1 MQHRIIL
8 GSMTLAV
15 ILAQIGLSVA
25 AGAVALGLPSDVA
38 KLGVSVGNWVGAATM
53 NEAKSK
59 AIEKC
64 KTGPNAAPQVISLC
78 KVVATFKNQC
88 VALAIDP
95 RTGTPGFGWAI
106 ADTSQA
112 AAQQAMANCQDSD
125 GPAFKGGCQ
134 PDTNPPLC
142 DGSAK

>member
-15 ILAQIGLSVA
+15 ILAQIGPSVA

-38 KLGVSVGNWVGAATM
+38 QLGVSVGDWVGAPTM
-53 NEAKSK
+53 DEAKSN
-59 AIEKC
+59 AMAKC
-64 KTGPNAAPQVISLC
+64 KTAPNVSLQAASLC
-78 KVVATFKNQC
+78 KVVATFQNQC

-95 RTGTPGFGWAI
+95 RAGTPGFGWAI

-112 AAQQAMANCQDSD
+112 ASQQAMANCQDSD